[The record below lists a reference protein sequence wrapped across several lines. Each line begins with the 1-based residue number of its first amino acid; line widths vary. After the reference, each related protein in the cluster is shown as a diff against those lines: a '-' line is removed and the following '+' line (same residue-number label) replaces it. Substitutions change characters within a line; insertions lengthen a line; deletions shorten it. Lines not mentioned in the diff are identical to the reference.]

1 MRIKLYD
8 LENNFYICT
17 FDKNSN
23 ILELINLDIWKVENI
38 KLNKNNIIKFNS
50 FINALENEIN
60 EIILN
65 IDWKIFITE
74 RKLVDEKKD
83 EINNRYFRE
92 LIIWKKRYSI
102 LDSIFID
109 AVINKI
115 FNKKDKIKEWQ
126 YNIWKN
132 IFLYVY
138 ELKEKNKIKII
149 LIYKNQ
155 IFSWIYKYK
164 KYNWSYFWI
173 IKSEIDNFKILD
185 RWFNLKNNNWIYLI
199 EEFNYKNIIN
209 NYDIFTSYFWISYE

>member
-23 ILELINLDIWKVENI
+23 IFELINLDTWKVENI

-164 KYNWSYFWI
+164 KYNWNYFWI